1 VHISDI
7 STLAASQAAQPT
19 PSLSPFAASF
29 EALLGEFKDEYV
41 KLDLDDVVV
50 GAIAQVV
57 SCQVGPCAEAH
68 EQMRQAFADWDP
80 FDVSSDALLSTLKQW
95 RRAYRLPADG
105 DPASMDQGRGM
116 TAWESLL
123 WALWLPKVRSSVK

>member
-1 VHISDI
+1 M
-7 STLAASQAAQPT
+7 T
-19 PSLSPFAASF
+19 ASF
-29 EALLGEFKDEYV
+29 EALLGDFKAEYV

-50 GAIAQVV
+50 GALAQVV
-57 SCQVGPCAEAH
+57 SDASFVNLRRADA
-68 EQMRQAFADWDP
+68 QMRQAFADWDP

-95 RRAYRLPADG
+95 RRAYRLPAEG
-105 DPASMDQGRGM
+105 EPASMDQGRGM